1 MARRIK
7 RYNNRK
13 LYDTDASEYVS
24 LGDIA
29 ERVRDGE
36 TVQVVD
42 DETGED
48 RTAQT
53 LTQVILEEGKSGRQ
67 VIPSDLLHQL
77 LRRGGEALDVGFDHI
92 RGTVDDLLKSSL
104 RPLKHLVQPPRS
116 QELKELRTQLQQLE
130 QQVSVLLERLDDRSI
145 DTGVSSD
152 TSDSGLS

>member
-24 LGDIA
+24 LSDIA

-53 LTQVILEEGKSGRQ
+53 LTQIILEEGKNGRE

-77 LRRGGEALDVGFDHI
+77 LRRGGEALDLGFGQL
-92 RGTVDDLLKSSL
+92 RTTVDDLMTRSL
-104 RPLKHLVQPPRS
+104 GHLKHLVQPPRA
-116 QELKELRTQLQQLE
+116 QELEELRAQLQRLE
-130 QQVSVLLERLDDRSI
+130 HQVSVLLDTLDDRSP
-145 DTGVSSD
+145 DVQGSSD
-152 TSDSGLS
+152 ASDSESS